1 MQLLTRIA
9 LPAAAM
15 AALGAPAAATSF
27 DITLSGTIATGADDL
42 GLFGPAHTSL
52 GGDAFSIHYS
62 LDPGTMTTTT
72 DSDGVSP
79 LYRFDTPGRLRIEV
93 TINGKTFRYQG
104 TAQSVYE
111 KTDHAAEGGNPA
123 FSRLDFHTYDGINSL
138 AESVTVIDAPLGPL
152 ANLPSGDLAHSS
164 LDLSLFSGA
173 VRASS
178 VDAGT
183 ISTGAVPELAS
194 WTMMLAG
201 FGAVGAAMRRRRT
214 RLAFAH

>member
-178 VDAGT
+178 VDGGT

-201 FGAVGAAMRRRRT
+201 FGAVGVAMRRRRT